1 MIDLLFLIL
10 IVIVAY
16 LAGYNFI
23 SLIKLRTNG
32 RAEQILYSLSAGL
45 GLLSILILLLGFLGL
60 LYPRFI
66 TGLIIIIAVSLVLLS
81 SESLIMRLVAIVG
94 LLYYV
99 KRREK

>member
-16 LAGYNFI
+16 LAGYKFI

-60 LYPRFI
+60 LYPRI
-66 TGLIIIIAVSLVLLS
+66 INGLFIIIALCLVLSTSKSTYKNLFGS
-81 SESLIMRLVAIVG
+81 FNILDNSPCG
-94 LLYYV
+94 
-99 KRREK
+99 